1 MENQYIHLK
10 KIVHIPVLLITIAI
24 FTSIGVNAKAPS
36 TLSPSN
42 EIPAVLETP
51 ELDNDII
58 SISVNGVNCTTGTP
72 TVTVFTDQVFQFLVE
87 FKNTG
92 TETWGYHLDL
102 GERGAA
108 LLSRDPDYNNT
119 FGIAYISPG
128 QTQLTATGETFTY
141 NASLR
146 APANP
151 GDYTMTWQMADW
163 IIPYGNNYQTKPFYG
178 EKITIAIKV
187 IARTEQPPG
196 QKPRLPGVIDVS
208 DFEYEGSFSLPPVP
222 DVTEDKAYFP
232 SGITLR
238 TVNGEK
244 RMLLATG
251 TYAQYL
257 YEVAIPEIGKF
268 VGTDFSAV
276 PIASFRTFFGSLTRD
291 DEANNNGTMWY
302 DKENELFYW
311 TNYNSYYAPSGKT
324 LFPILR
330 SAKLEGS
337 AMTELRKW
345 VLPENTPSHFKSFWG
360 GVTGIPNSFAEK
372 YTNGHKIALGFGG
385 SISIIQTASLGPSL
399 AAISTDMQTGVMSF
413 QNIMYYPFPEACMRD
428 GNYFLHNYDS
438 SRNPTAPW
446 LGSWTDKDRIYS
458 GVFIDTPNKKGYV
471 TFSTQAIGRIGYDYG
486 GSNWN
491 GKYQNVWYIY
501 DYETL
506 GEAATG
512 GIPNNGIE
520 PANISIVD
528 YPTDLTR
535 EDPYVAG
542 SCFDQETGLL
552 YLYTLNAL
560 KRPGMFNTNPVVHV
574 YSVKDGGQGEETPV
588 VETPELD
595 NEIISVSVSGV
606 DYTHGSTSVNIF
618 TDQVFQFK
626 VVMKN
631 TGTATWG
638 QHLNSS
644 GERGASLLSR
654 DPDYNNTFGT
664 FFISPGQTQVTASGE
679 TFTYDASLRAPA
691 SPGSYTMTWQMA
703 DWITPYGDIY
713 QTKPF
718 YGEKVIVTLN
728 IIARTEQQPEPNPRV
743 TGVIDVSDFKYEGS
757 FSLPKVPGVPQDE
770 KAFFHSGI
778 SLRTVDGEKR
788 MLLTTGTYNQYLY
801 EVAIPEI
808 GKFIGNDFSAVPNAP
823 LRTMFGNLPKGG
835 VADNNGTMW
844 YDEENDLLYWTNY
857 HSYYTS
863 GFNALFPVLRSANL
877 EGDVLTEVKQW
888 HLPASTPEHF
898 KSFWGGVTCI
908 PNSFAEKYTNGQK
921 IALGFGGTYS
931 IVQSASQGPA
941 LAAIT
946 PDMQTGVMNFQNIMY
961 YPFPEKCIRD
971 GNYFYSSYNSSGNP
985 TTPWLGLW
993 TTGDR
998 IFSGVFVDTPNKKG
1012 YLSFVR
1018 QARERLGYD
1027 YGGSNWM
1034 GKFQNA
1040 WYIYDYETLGKAA
1053 TGETPNNGIIPTDIA
1068 IVEYPHD
1075 LTKDDQYVAG
1085 SCFDPE
1091 TQRLY
1096 LYTMK
1101 AFKLYSNLYNDP
1113 VVHVYSVIDGGQDDD
1128 DDGGDDD
1135 DGDDDDGGDGTAID
1149 YIPHKD
1155 SLKAWIHNGAL
1166 HISGLTSGKLWSI
1179 YTIGGQL
1186 VYHSIAN
1193 GNEAT
1198 INLPERGVYIVTSDN
1213 KTIKVIF

>member
-1 MENQYIHLK
+1 MKNKFITFNK
-10 KIVHIPVLLITIAI
+10 NVHISVLIIAFI
-24 FTSIGVNAKAPS
+24 VFASIGLNAKAPS

-42 EIPAVLETP
+42 EIQAVLETP
-51 ELDNDII
+51 ELDSKLI
-58 SISVNGVNCTTGTP
+58 SVSVNGIDCTTGNP
-72 TVTVFTDQVFQFLVE
+72 TVTIYTDQVFQFLVE
-87 FKNTG
+87 MENTG
-92 TETWGYHLDL
+92 TETWGRILDS

-108 LLSRDPDYNNT
+108 FLSRDPDYNNT
-119 FGIAYISPG
+119 FGIAFISPG
-128 QTQLTATGETFTY
+128 QTQKTAPGETFTY

-146 APANP
+146 APATP
-151 GDYTMTWQMADW
+151 GDYSMNWQMADW

-178 EKITIAIKV
+178 EKITVAVKV

-196 QKPRLPGVIDVS
+196 QKPRLPGVIDIS

-291 DEANNNGTMWY
+291 EEANNNGTIWY

-399 AAISTDMQTGVMSF
+399 AAISTNMQTGVMSF

-471 TFSTQAIGRIGYDYG
+471 AFVNQAIGRIGYDYG
-486 GSNWN
+486 GSNWM

-520 PANISIVD
+520 PANISIVE
-528 YPTDLTR
+528 YPTDLSK

-542 SCFDQETGLL
+542 SCFDPETGRL

-574 YSVKDGGQGEETPV
+574 YTVKDGGQDDDPPV
-588 VETPELD
+588 AETPELD
-595 NEIISVSVSGV
+595 NEIISVSVNGE
-606 DYTHGSTSVNIF
+606 DCMKDNYSVTVY
-618 TDQVFQFK
+618 TDQVFQFA
-626 VVMKN
+626 VTYKN

-638 QHLNSS
+638 QHLSEK

-654 DPDYNNTFGT
+654 DPDYNDTFGT
-664 FFISPGQTQVTASGE
+664 AYISPGQTQVCAPGKTHL
-679 TFTYDASLRAPA
+679 YNASLRAPA
-691 SPGSYTMTWQMA
+691 NPGVYTTTWQMA
-703 DWITPYGDIY
+703 DWIIPYRVDY
-713 QTKPF
+713 QTKSF
-718 YGEKVIVTLN
+718 YGERVSVTIN
-728 IIARTEQQPEPNPRV
+728 VVARTELPPEPNPRIP
-743 TGVIDVSDFKYEGS
+743 GLIDVSDFEYKGS
-757 FSLPKVPGVPQDE
+757 FSLPKVPDVPQDE
-770 KAFFHSGI
+770 KAFFNSGI
-778 SLRTVDGEKR
+778 TLRTVAGEKR

-801 EVAIPEI
+801 DVAIPEL
-808 GKFIGNDFSAVPNAP
+808 GKFVGNDFSAVPTAE
-823 LRTMFGNLPKGG
+823 LRTMYGNLVKNEN
-835 VADNNGTMW
+835 ANTNGTMW
-844 YDEENDLLYWTNY
+844 YDAENDLLYWTNY
-857 HSYYTS
+857 HAYYTT
-863 GFNALFPVLRSANL
+863 GFAALFPVLRSAKL
-877 EGDVLTEVKQW
+877 DGGVLTEVKQW
-888 HLPASTPEHF
+888 HLPASTPSNY
-898 KSFWGGVTCI
+898 KSFWGGVTKI
-908 PNSFAEKYTNGQK
+908 PNGFAEKYTNGHK
-921 IALGFGGTYS
+921 IALGFGGAYS
-931 IVQSASQGPA
+931 IIQTASMGPSI
-941 LAAIT
+941 AAIT
-946 PDMQTGVMNFQNIMY
+946 PNMQTGVMDIQNIMY
-961 YPFPEKCIRD
+961 YPFPETCIRD
-971 GNYFYSSYNSSGNP
+971 GNYFYSDFSTGNP
-985 TTPWLGLW
+985 TFPWLGTW
-993 TTGDR
+993 TNGDR
-998 IFSGVFVDTPNKKG
+998 IYSGLFIDTPNKKG
-1012 YLSFVR
+1012 YIAFVN
-1018 QARERLGYD
+1018 QVIGRLGYD
-1027 YGGSNWM
+1027 YGGSNWN
-1034 GKFQNA
+1034 GISQNV
-1040 WYIYDYETLGKAA
+1040 WYVYDYETLGKAA
-1053 TGETPNNGIIPTDIA
+1053 TGEIPNNGIEPASIS

-1075 LTKDDQYVAG
+1075 LTKKSQYVAG

-1091 TQRLY
+1091 TGLLY

-1101 AFKLYSNLYNDP
+1101 ALKRLSMYDDP
-1113 VVHVYSVIDGGQDDD
+1113 VVHVYSLKDAETPT
-1128 DDGGDDD
+1128 GDDSD
-1135 DGDDDDGGDGTAID
+1135 EGETPTDYDPGDDQTATD
-1149 YIPHKD
+1149 NIPQND
-1155 SLKAWIHNGAL
+1155 FKAWSGNGLL
-1166 HISGLTSGKLWSI
+1166 HVSGLTPGKYWSI
-1179 YTIGGQL
+1179 YNSVGKL
-1186 VYHSIAN
+1186 VHHSIAT
-1193 GNEAT
+1193 GNNASVS
-1198 INLPERGVYIVTSDN
+1198 LQGHGVYFIISEN
-1213 KTIKVIF
+1213 KTIKVVF